1 MIGYSFMYAVSAKTS
16 LTVLGELLRTS
27 EAPLQS
33 IIETRDGFVAAIS
46 VPSQPKSGSIYIYD
60 RLCASMFALS
70 VDGREN
76 DFSDVEIGC
85 MLPDLAKH
93 LNAPSKNQPV
103 ATNRRKPVQVAPPRP
118 QQRRH
123 NRSRRRTNTVNVGT
137 QPVAV
142 AVAA

>member
-1 MIGYSFMYAVSAKTS
+1 MIGYSFMYAVSAKSS
-16 LTVLGELLRTS
+16 LTVLGELLSTS

-76 DFSDVEIGC
+76 NFSDVEIGF

-103 ATNRRKPVQVAPPRP
+103 ATNRRKPVQVATPRALP
-118 QQRRH
+118 RRR
-123 NRSRRRTNTVNVGT
+123 NRQRRRTNTVNIGT
-137 QPVAV
+137 QPAVVAV
-142 AVAA
+142 TS